1 MRVYSL
7 VGKPQNSSC
16 YTSFDFALQRYN
28 SLANIASTMLDAGYC
43 HRYVDCLCV
52 CVLVMTVS
60 PAKVTKPIETARADS
75 GLSLIH
81 ISEPTRPY

>member
-1 MRVYSL
+1 
-7 VGKPQNSSC
+7 
-16 YTSFDFALQRYN
+16 
-28 SLANIASTMLDAGYC
+28 MLDAGYC

-75 GLSLIH
+75 GKSDKPRIGWTPPG
-81 ISEPTRPY
+81 EYDWTVKNNGKW